1 MIATA
6 VEAARAESMTLR
18 QIALRIEEVHGQ
30 PLPCRLETLSVA
42 LRHEGFSYKRG
53 RYSLK
58 KSAMSRSSPRRQIR
72 SQSCSRRLVMGRVA

>member
-1 MIATA
+1 MASLRGNLILTACLPVKCA
-6 VEAARAESMTLR
+6 VESARAESMTLR

-42 LRHEGFSYKRG
+42 LRRAGFSYKRG

-58 KSAMSRSSPRRQIR
+58 KNATNRSSP
-72 SQSCSRRLVMGRVA
+72 